1 MTAATV
7 SLWRFAGLRLA
18 SAALTV
24 LGVIT
29 VVFMLVH
36 LIPGDPVEVM
46 LGESAR
52 PAERAELRAALG
64 LDRPLPVQ
72 WLDYLGRLARGDLGR
87 SLHSRAPVR
96 ALLAE
101 RLPYTALLA
110 GAALGV
116 ALAVALPLGIG
127 AALRRGTPLD
137 TAAMVFA
144 LAGVAVPNFWL
155 GPLLILVFAIGLGWL
170 PVSGAAGPAAIVL
183 PALTLGTALAAILAR
198 MLRAALL
205 EVLEE
210 DYVLAARARGLPERV
225 VIGRH
230 ALRNAAVPVV
240 TVLGLQLGAL
250 LAGAVITETI
260 FAWPGIGSLAVDAIH
275 RRDFPVVQACVLV
288 VSLVWVVVNAFT
300 DLACAALDP
309 RLGRRP

>member
-1 MTAATV
+1 VTAATV

-18 SAALTV
+18 SALLTV
-24 LGVIT
+24 LGVVT

-110 GAALGV
+110 GAALGA

-155 GPLLILVFAIGLGWL
+155 ATLLILVFALSLGWVAPSGLARL
-170 PVSGAAGPAAIVL
+170 PLATPHR
-183 PALTLGTALAAILAR
+183 TALSA
-198 MLRAALL
+198 
-205 EVLEE
+205 E
-210 DYVLAARARGLPERV
+210 DG
-225 VIGRH
+225 
-230 ALRNAAVPVV
+230 
-240 TVLGLQLGAL
+240 
-250 LAGAVITETI
+250 
-260 FAWPGIGSLAVDAIH
+260 
-275 RRDFPVVQACVLV
+275 
-288 VSLVWVVVNAFT
+288 
-300 DLACAALDP
+300 
-309 RLGRRP
+309 